1 MRDREPT
8 PEHTLSDNRNT
19 LIYEIV
25 PSKLRVRQTTMATP
39 SVMISFRLTEE
50 EILEIDRRIG
60 FDGMRNRT
68 DVLRRS
74 VHRFLDQT
82 ASPGEG
88 RVITVEVGTSLNE
101 ELKVLEEL
109 RKITPEQ
116 AAIAGIGLYYEQVT
130 AEIIARREAGLGL
143 VQKIAADTKHEDHTE

>member
-1 MRDREPT
+1 
-8 PEHTLSDNRNT
+8 
-19 LIYEIV
+19 
-25 PSKLRVRQTTMATP
+25 MATP